1 MSKRFQVT
9 FMQSSNPSGLST
21 NKLLIKL
28 IVICFGINA
37 GIYLN
42 YDVQQNVKVDTRN
55 IWSLVYFEAIQFVV
69 TSMQS
74 KKKMSKNSKQ
84 AFFFLKETRPFTR
97 KMIDKLMLN
106 LTTFYCGQ
114 FNSVGIDA
122 TQ

>member
-55 IWSLVYFEAIQFVV
+55 I
-69 TSMQS
+69 
-74 KKKMSKNSKQ
+74 
-84 AFFFLKETRPFTR
+84 
-97 KMIDKLMLN
+97 
-106 LTTFYCGQ
+106 
-114 FNSVGIDA
+114 
-122 TQ
+122 